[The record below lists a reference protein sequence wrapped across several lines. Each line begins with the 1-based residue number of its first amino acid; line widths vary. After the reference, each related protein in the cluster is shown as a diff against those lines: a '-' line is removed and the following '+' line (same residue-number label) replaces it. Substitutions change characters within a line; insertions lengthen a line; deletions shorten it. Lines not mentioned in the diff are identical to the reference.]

1 MQSFPGPSSTLTVQ
15 VQLQHTQ
22 FTRGCDALQKP
33 GLTACSSSWPQPPLS
48 LHRWYPVH
56 SRATTSLLLPFPP
69 PSDLAQFWLTHE
81 YSLTWAMQT
90 AKEAP
95 SPASLLCVTSWQQG
109 AELGTNQRRRCLGP
123 SHFCVQSSSCG
134 ESFGRWG
141 WCKTLSLPACS
152 PEGSLGSPGGLPCLT
167 A

>member
-1 MQSFPGPSSTLTVQ
+1 MQSLPGPSPTFAVQ
-15 VQLQHTQ
+15 VQLRHTQ
-22 FTRGCDALQKP
+22 ITRGCDELQKP
-33 GLTACSSSWPQPPLS
+33 GLTACSSSWPWPPLS

-56 SRATTSLLLPFPP
+56 SRAATSLLLPCPP
-69 PSDLAQFWLTHE
+69 ASDLAQFWLIHE
-81 YSLTWAMQT
+81 HSLTWAMQT

-95 SPASLLCVTSWQQG
+95 SPASLPRVTSWQQG
-109 AELGTNQRRRCLGP
+109 AELGTNQQRGCLCP

-134 ESFGRWG
+134 ESFRRWG

-152 PEGSLGSPGGLPCLT
+152 LEGSLGSPGGLPHLT